1 MRTPKIEALYRL
13 IDWLNARSKTTSLRH
28 PSLENQQ
35 ITKLGL
41 DDSDLGDNPWLSGFI
56 EADGN
61 FYSAFDLN
69 SEGVAGLVRHYM
81 RISQK
86 TTYGKSGSE
95 STENNSNLGV
105 MDKLK
110 DFLDVKNVTSS
121 LLRPTTNWSM
131 TILVGAEDG
140 WGQKLVWS
148 KINQHSAPTKL
159 HLNIIAWMSTKQI
172 HIFAFL
178 SALLPE
184 HKANTYICFLS
195 TTNIFVEGG

>member
-1 MRTPKIEALYRL
+1 
-13 IDWLNARSKTTSLRH
+13 
-28 PSLENQQ
+28 
-35 ITKLGL
+35 
-41 DDSDLGDNPWLSGFI
+41 
-56 EADGN
+56 
-61 FYSAFDLN
+61 
-69 SEGVAGLVRHYM
+69 M

-140 WGQKLVWS
+140 
-148 KINQHSAPTKL
+148 
-159 HLNIIAWMSTKQI
+159 
-172 HIFAFL
+172 
-178 SALLPE
+178 
-184 HKANTYICFLS
+184 
-195 TTNIFVEGG
+195 